1 MIDTSKPDGE
11 QPQFV
16 DTPPA
21 QETPAAPVADKPAEG
36 EQPTAQ
42 APTQDDIR
50 NAIGDLSSL
59 TDAQIADLES
69 GDPAR
74 IAAVL
79 KLPEPVKPAPDE
91 TPPAAQEEEKPEGKQ
106 GDDQTHRRM
115 SLTALQDRTQR
126 AKLVEAM
133 ALVRDGTPLE
143 DALLAVLPGLKSK
156 ADPAS
161 AEQKPADGDAPPAK
175 EATPQVDPAVEAIE
189 KQIAELNAERL
200 TARAEFN
207 YDRSEEIIL
216 QIAELK
222 GELAFAKREAVV
234 RQNEDKQY
242 AQLENE
248 SREKAADQF
257 SELISD
263 TESGF
268 ADYVEVEITLAERRG
283 DPILDSPDWP
293 EKIASRVHSKYFAKG
308 SGAQPAQ
315 NEPPATQIP
324 PAPTKNG
331 VRFPGSPV
339 GAASSPGALTHEEI
353 LNQWNAMTP
362 EQRDETLALVDKK
375 MRRD

>member
-16 DTPPA
+16 DTTPA

-36 EQPTAQ
+36 EQPTQ

-91 TPPAAQEEEKPEGKQ
+91 TPPAAQEEEKQEGKQ

-156 ADPAS
+156 AAPAPT
-161 AEQKPADGDAPPAK
+161 EQEPATETPPTK
-175 EATPQVDPAVEAIE
+175 DSTPEVDPEVASIQAKIALLETQRNEHKASYEYDKADEA
-189 KQIAELNAERL
+189 LL
-200 TARAEFN
+200 
-207 YDRSEEIIL
+207 EITD
-216 QIAELK
+216 LK
-222 GELAFAKREAVV
+222 VELALARRDAVTRKASTDTFANQES
-234 RQNEDKQY
+234 
-242 AQLENE
+242 E
-248 SREKAADQF
+248 SREKAIEQF
-257 SELISD
+257 GELISD
-263 TESGF
+263 AESGF
-268 ADYVEVEITLAERRG
+268 SDYIEVEILLAERRG

-324 PAPTKNG
+324 PAPAKSG